1 MTNQHCS
8 LPCHGPETPCEVCR
22 RKCPGR
28 ATCSHPCPRV
38 FCHPGVCN
46 PCTQM
51 VKKPC
56 FCGKS
61 SRQFRCCDVCEEEK
75 RGWFSCGKVCGR
87 PLTGCRHSCQE
98 ICHEGPCEQPC
109 QAEVEVSCP
118 CGKRRSKMK
127 CCEVQRMEGYDM
139 RSKLQTVLEC
149 DANCKGEAKVVEKPK
164 NRFLLPVVCL
174 IILVLAIV
182 IQWFIR

>member
-1 MTNQHCS
+1 M
-8 LPCHGPETPCEVCR
+8 
-22 RKCPGR
+22 
-28 ATCSHPCPRV
+28 
-38 FCHPGVCN
+38 
-46 PCTQM
+46 
-51 VKKPC
+51 
-56 FCGKS
+56 
-61 SRQFRCCDVCEEEK
+61 
-75 RGWFSCGKVCGR
+75 
-87 PLTGCRHSCQE
+87 
-98 ICHEGPCEQPC
+98 
-109 QAEVEVSCP
+109 SCP

-149 DANCKGEAKVVEKPK
+149 DANCKGEAKVVKPK